1 MLSFSLNK
9 SSDAPAVVMSKINI
23 SGLSDLGRSWLG
35 ELYINCAEGK
45 LRTGSGGKVHVNA
58 YAYGCDQN
66 TQAYSAKTEVSLLND
81 TELELGFKGVSEK
94 YMSYVD
100 GSIEELVENA
110 ELVHNANQIKD
121 MHEYLLVEAGV
132 NLFVLLKLVKTH
144 MQAKHIAK
152 LRSLMEEYKMEEII
166 KSVLSSDKGFSILES
181 VIC

>member
-1 MLSFSLNK
+1 
-9 SSDAPAVVMSKINI
+9 
-23 SGLSDLGRSWLG
+23 
-35 ELYINCAEGK
+35 
-45 LRTGSGGKVHVNA
+45 
-58 YAYGCDQN
+58 
-66 TQAYSAKTEVSLLND
+66 
-81 TELELGFKGVSEK
+81 
-94 YMSYVD
+94 MSYVD